1 MTKKTKTSVANG
13 GQRRLPPTSGQFTHL
28 TAKQA
33 QEASVRAR
41 NLRKQVRAQML
52 ETLVTEL
59 DFGQEMKN
67 AILSN
72 DVDRVNMLQ
81 TALRVIGL
89 THDQSEDAV
98 SKSKQISATA
108 TASNQ
113 STDGDSTNDGNQ
125 TLKLQFEIVDPEP
138 DEDEVE
144 GQ

>member
-52 ETLVTEL
+52 ETLVNEL
-59 DFGQEMKN
+59 DFGQEMKK

-138 DEDEVE
+138 DEDEN
-144 GQ
+144 Q

>member
-13 GQRRLPPTSGQFTHL
+13 GQRRLPPTSGQFTRL

-52 ETLVTEL
+52 ETLVNEL
-59 DFGQEMKN
+59 DFGQEMKK

-98 SKSKQISATA
+98 IKSKQISATA

-125 TLKLQFEIVDPEP
+125 TLKLQFEIVDPVQ
-138 DEDEVE
+138 EDQEQAV
-144 GQ
+144 

>member
-1 MTKKTKTSVANG
+1 MTKKTKTSVVNG
-13 GQRRLPPTSGQFTHL
+13 GQRRLPPTSGQFTPM

-52 ETLVTEL
+52 EKLVTEL
-59 DFGQEMKN
+59 DFADEMKK
-67 AILSN
+67 AILAN

-89 THDQSEDAV
+89 THDQSDERQ
-98 SKSKQISATA
+98 KPTISATA
-108 TASNQ
+108 ETKTSN
-113 STDGDSTNDGNQ
+113 DGTTNDGNQ

-138 DEDEVE
+138 DEDQAV
-144 GQ
+144 